1 MHLAWPRKSAYILL
15 DMTDDLY
22 SNAVL
27 RLAADIPRI
36 GRLAHPHASVRKVSR
51 LCGSEVE
58 LDVMVQSGRIAD
70 LALRVKACALGQ
82 ASASILARAAVG
94 ASLREL
100 ELARDS
106 LKAMLKQSGPAP
118 RGRFAELQLLQSARA
133 YPARH
138 QSIMLA
144 FDAAVEAVTRT
155 TATRLATP
163 LTG

>member
-1 MHLAWPRKSAYILL
+1 MA
-15 DMTDDLY
+15 DELY

-36 GRLAHPHASVRKVSR
+36 GRLARPQASVRKVSR

-58 LDVMVQSGRIAD
+58 VDIVMQGDRVAD

-82 ASASILARAAVG
+82 AAASILARQVVG
-94 ASLREL
+94 ASVREL
-100 ELARDS
+100 EMARDS
-106 LKAMLKQSGPAP
+106 LLAMLKQGKPAP
-118 RGRFAELQLLQSARA
+118 QGRFGELAVLEGARA

-138 QSIMLA
+138 QSVMLA
-144 FDAAVEAVTRT
+144 FEAASEAVRMASTGRT
-155 TATRLATP
+155 PTT

>member
-1 MHLAWPRKSAYILL
+1 
-15 DMTDDLY
+15 MTDDLY

-36 GRLAHPHASVRKVSR
+36 GRLERPHASVRKVSR

-58 LDVMVQSGRIAD
+58 LDVVVQSGRIAD

-82 ASASILARAAVG
+82 ASAAILARAGIG

-138 QSIMLA
+138 QSVLLA
-144 FDAAVEAVTRT
+144 FDAAVEAVSTAR
-155 TATRLATP
+155 ATRIATP
-163 LTG
+163 LTS